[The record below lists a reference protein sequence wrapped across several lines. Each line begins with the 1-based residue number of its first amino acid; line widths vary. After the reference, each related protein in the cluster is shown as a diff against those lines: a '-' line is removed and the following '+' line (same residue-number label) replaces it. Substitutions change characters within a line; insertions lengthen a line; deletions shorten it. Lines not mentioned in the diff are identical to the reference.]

1 MNNFLESKDIKG
13 KKCAVFRAN
22 GVLCKIGYRIL
33 QSSNSRTFK
42 NDPIRKET
50 RELKQ
55 IITSLQIREMEK
67 ILKNKKLEG
76 RGLT

>member
-1 MNNFLESKDIKG
+1 M
-13 KKCAVFRAN
+13 
-22 GVLCKIGYRIL
+22 LCKIGYRIL
-33 QSSNSRTFK
+33 QSNNSRTFK
-42 NDPIRKET
+42 NDPIRTET

-67 ILKNKKLEG
+67 FLKNKRLEG